1 MYNILLK
8 DIIKERLKM
17 ADALLDRIPSS
28 NSGSVKIEIKIS
40 GIDSEVTD
48 ERKAT
53 SSKIDIE

>member
-53 SSKIDIE
+53 SSKIDIV